1 MDKKYL
7 KEHNLLESQQKFRQ
21 LCEYTFI
28 STPLAEDDDDD
39 MDGNQNPQ
47 QPNQQMPPMDNNG
60 GQGGDMP
67 PMNGGTPPQGGQD
80 KGMSQGDEIPDDSMT
95 GGEAPNGEL
104 GDTLPDDI
112 GGEDDDTEIVDME
125 GDDEEVIDVDDL
137 TNSQEETEHKVEDAN
152 MKIQQV
158 MDKIDSFLGAL
169 QANDEKIADL
179 THEFQKRVPTETEK
193 LNLRSQASYP
203 YSIKPKDYWDDKA
216 TSSNYDV
223 MYDNDVAP
231 DKEEKEYTIRQ
242 SDINGGNAKS
252 IADTFDVKDDMN
264 LEKIFGV

>member
-1 MDKKYL
+1 
-7 KEHNLLESQQKFRQ
+7 
-21 LCEYTFI
+21 
-28 STPLAEDDDDD
+28 
-39 MDGNQNPQ
+39 
-47 QPNQQMPPMDNNG
+47 
-60 GQGGDMP
+60 
-67 PMNGGTPPQGGQD
+67 
-80 KGMSQGDEIPDDSMT
+80 
-95 GGEAPNGEL
+95 
-104 GDTLPDDI
+104 
-112 GGEDDDTEIVDME
+112 ME

>member
-7 KEHNLLESQQKFRQ
+7 KEHNLLESQQKFKQ

-39 MDGNQNPQ
+39 DMDNSQNPQ
-47 QPNQQMPPMDNNG
+47 QGGNNQQMPPMDNNG
-60 GQGGDMP
+60 SNMP
-67 PMNGGTPPQGGQD
+67 PMNDMPPQNSQD
-80 KGMSQGDEIPDDSMT
+80 QDMPQDDSMT
-95 GGEAPNGEL
+95 GGEVPNGGEL
-104 GDTLPDDI
+104 GDTLPDDL
-112 GGEDDDTEIVDME
+112 GSEDDTEVVDME

-169 QANDEKIADL
+169 KANDEKIADL

-231 DKEEKEYTIRQ
+231 DKEEKEYTIKQ
-242 SDINGGNAKS
+242 SDISGGNAKS
-252 IADTFDVKDDMN
+252 IADTFDVKDDMD

>member
-28 STPLAEDDDDD
+28 STPLAEDDDD

-60 GQGGDMP
+60 GQD
-67 PMNGGTPPQGGQD
+67 Q
-80 KGMSQGDEIPDDSMT
+80 GMSQGDEIPDDSMT

-169 QANDEKIADL
+169 KANDEKIADL

-231 DKEEKEYTIRQ
+231 DKEEKEYTIKQ
-242 SDINGGNAKS
+242 SDISGGNAKS
-252 IADTFDVKDDMN
+252 IADTFDVKDDMD

>member
-7 KEHNLLESQQKFRQ
+7 KEHNLLESQQKFKQ

-28 STPLAEDDDDD
+28 STPLAEDDDD
-39 MDGNQNPQ
+39 MDNSQNPQ
-47 QPNQQMPPMDNNG
+47 QGGNNQQMPPMDNNG
-60 GQGGDMP
+60 SNIP
-67 PMNGGTPPQGGQD
+67 PMNDIPPQNSHDQD
-80 KGMSQGDEIPDDSMT
+80 MPQDDSMT
-95 GGEAPNGEL
+95 GGEVPNGGEL
-104 GDTLPDDI
+104 GDTLPDDL
-112 GGEDDDTEIVDME
+112 GGEDDTEVVDME

-169 QANDEKIADL
+169 KANDEKIADL

-231 DKEEKEYTIRQ
+231 DKEMLKLMMRNFANYSDETVLSISDVEK
-242 SDINGGNAKS
+242 AKTEQLK
-252 IADTFDVKDDMN
+252 ALLK
-264 LEKIFGV
+264 

>member
-7 KEHNLLESQQKFRQ
+7 KEHNLLESQQKFKQ

-39 MDGNQNPQ
+39 MDNSQNPQ
-47 QPNQQMPPMDNNG
+47 QGSNNQQMPPMDNDGSNTPPMN
-60 GQGGDMP
+60 DMP
-67 PMNGGTPPQGGQD
+67 PQNSQDQDMPQ
-80 KGMSQGDEIPDDSMT
+80 DDSMT
-95 GGEAPNGEL
+95 GGEVLNGGEL
-104 GDTLPDDI
+104 GDTLPDDL
-112 GGEDDDTEIVDME
+112 GGEDDTEVVDME

-169 QANDEKIADL
+169 KANDEKIADL

-231 DKEEKEYTIRQ
+231 DKEEKEYTIKQ
-242 SDINGGNAKS
+242 SDISGGNAKS
-252 IADTFDVKDDMN
+252 IADTFDVKDDMD

>member
-7 KEHNLLESQQKFRQ
+7 QEHNLLESQKKFKQ

-28 STPLAEDDDDD
+28 STPLSEDDD
-39 MDGNQNPQ
+39 MDNPQ
-47 QPNQQMPPMDNNG
+47 DNPQDNQQPPQNDNNGNMGDMPPMDN
-60 GQGGDMP
+60 QPQGDMNQGMP
-67 PMNGGTPPQGGQD
+67 PSDNM
-80 KGMSQGDEIPDDSMT
+80 PDDSV
-95 GGEAPNGEL
+95 GGGEL

-112 GGEDDDTEIVDME
+112 TSQEDDTEIVDME

-137 TNSQEETEHKVEDAN
+137 TSSQEETEHKVEDAN

-169 QANDEKIADL
+169 KANDEKIEGL

-231 DKEEKEYTIRQ
+231 DKEEKEYVIKK
-242 SDINGGNAKS
+242 SDINSGNAKS
-252 IADTFDVKDDMN
+252 IADTFDIKDEDMDIN
-264 LEKIFGV
+264 KIFGL

>member
-7 KEHNLLESQQKFRQ
+7 KEHNLLESQQKFKQ

-39 MDGNQNPQ
+39 MDANQNSQ
-47 QPNQQMPPMDNNG
+47 QANQQMPPMNNG
-60 GQGGDMP
+60 ASQQGNQDQDMP
-67 PMNGGTPPQGGQD
+67 
-80 KGMSQGDEIPDDSMT
+80 QGDEMTDDLMT
-95 GGEAPNGEL
+95 GSETPNGEL

-112 GGEDDDTEIVDME
+112 GSEDDDTEIVDME

-158 MDKIDSFLGAL
+158 MDKIDSFLVAL
-169 QANDEKIADL
+169 KANDEKITDL

-231 DKEEKEYTIRQ
+231 DKEEREYTIRQ

-252 IADTFDVKDDMN
+252 IADTFDAKDDMN
-264 LEKIFGV
+264 LEKIFGI